1 MKTPARLA
9 ALVLFLFLCPSLSR
23 AQLVMGQYEDEA
35 PFRTW
40 NSVGLSGAASL
51 GLAGTQFTLAS
62 DATSGAAN
70 PALLARL
77 PRLSLAVNGS
87 YTSAEFYRYA
97 LVNTGVV
104 YSQANLPLG
113 LYALES
119 AAVSGRLGPWAVGV
133 AYGLQE
139 TYDRPPVDIYDRGY
153 QLQFSQSGALGVLNL
168 SLARSFGGRISIGVG
183 FNLISG
189 ESTRS
194 TKDDWYQGLETITSD
209 ITQSWTGFFVNGG
222 LLFSVSDSFHIALVA
237 RAPYTKKASSRSV
250 LSHQAMGGTGI
261 VIEGSAEDE
270 YHLPLMAGLGL
281 SYEIIP
287 DLRVAC
293 DLTYFNWSKY
303 KVTYFGEP
311 KGRDFR
317 DILMASLGTEYSVH
331 FTLFGQES
339 RASIRAGLAL
349 DPQPMKEPR
358 SSYVLYS
365 LGTGLHWKY
374 VFLDIGIMAGKE
386 SGSGRDLA
394 AKRFIL
400 TLGATL

>member
-1 MKTPARLA
+1 MKTAARLA
-9 ALVLFLFLCPSLSR
+9 TIGALFLICAGMAQ

-40 NSVGLSGAASL
+40 NSVGLTGAAAL
-51 GLAGTQFTLAS
+51 GLAGTQFTLAM

-104 YSQANLPLG
+104 YSQANLPHG

-119 AAVSGRLGPWAVGV
+119 AAVSGRLGPWAFGI
-133 AYGLQE
+133 AYGFQE
-139 TYDRPPVDIYDRGY
+139 AYDRPPVDAFDYDYR
-153 QLQFSQSGALGVLNL
+153 LQFSQTGALRVLNF
-168 SLARSFGGRISIGVG
+168 SAARSFGGRISIGVG
-183 FNLISG
+183 FNLLSG
-189 ESTRS
+189 DLTRS
-194 TKDDWYQGLETITSD
+194 TRDDWGSGLETITSD
-209 ITQSWTGFFVNGG
+209 ITQSWKGFYFNGG
-222 LLFSVSDSFHIALVA
+222 LLFSVSDSFQVALVA
-237 RAPYTKKASSRSV
+237 RAPFTKKADSRSL
-250 LSHQAMGGTGI
+250 LSHQMTGAADI

-281 SYEIIP
+281 SYEFNSNWR
-287 DLRVAC
+287 LAC
-293 DLTYFNWSKY
+293 DLAYYNWSKY
-303 KVTYFGEP
+303 KATYFGEP
-311 KGRDFR
+311 QTRNFR
-317 DILMASLGTEYSVH
+317 DVLCPSLGAEYS
-331 FTLFGQES
+331 TSLALFGRGA

-349 DPQPMKEPR
+349 DPQPMQEPK
-358 SSYVLYS
+358 SSYFLYS
-365 LGTGLHWKY
+365 LGAGLHWQY
-374 VFLDIGIMAGKE
+374 VFLDLGVMAGKE

-394 AKRFIL
+394 AKRLIL

>member
-1 MKTPARLA
+1 MKTAARLA
-9 ALVLFLFLCPSLSR
+9 AIGALFLICAVLAQ

-35 PFRTW
+35 SFRTW
-40 NSVGLSGAASL
+40 NAVGLTGAAAL
-51 GLAGTQFTLAS
+51 GLAGTQFTVAM
-62 DATSGAAN
+62 DATSGTAN

-104 YSQANLPLG
+104 YSQTNVPHG

-119 AAVSGRLGPWAVGV
+119 AAVSGRLGPWAVGI

-139 TYDRPPVDIYDRGY
+139 TYDRPPVDIYDSGY
-153 QLQFSQSGALGVLNL
+153 QLQFSQSGALRVLNL
-168 SLARSFGGRISIGVG
+168 SVARSFGDRVSIGVG
-183 FNLISG
+183 FNLLSG
-189 ESTRS
+189 DLARS
-194 TKDDWYQGLETITSD
+194 TKDDWGGGLEMITSD
-209 ITQSWTGFFVNGG
+209 ITQSWTGFFINGG
-222 LLFSVSDSFHIALVA
+222 LLFSVSNSFQVALVA
-237 RAPYTKKASSRSV
+237 RAPYTKKADSRSM
-250 LSHQAMGGTGI
+250 LSHQAMGGTDI
-261 VIEGSAEDE
+261 VIEGSMEDE
-270 YHLPLMAGLGL
+270 YRLPLMAGLGL

-287 DLRVAC
+287 DWRVAC

-303 KVTYFGEP
+303 KAAYFGEP
-311 KGRDFR
+311 QWRDFR

-339 RASIRAGLAL
+339 HASIRAGLAL
-349 DPQPMKEPR
+349 DPQPMQEPK
-358 SSYVLYS
+358 SSYFLYS

-374 VFLDIGIMAGKE
+374 VFLDIGAMAGKE

-394 AKRFIL
+394 TKRLIL